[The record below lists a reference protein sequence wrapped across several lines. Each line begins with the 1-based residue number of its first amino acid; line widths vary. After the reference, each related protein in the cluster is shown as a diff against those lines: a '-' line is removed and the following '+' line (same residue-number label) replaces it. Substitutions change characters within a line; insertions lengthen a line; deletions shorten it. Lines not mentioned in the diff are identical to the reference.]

1 LASLRRAPR
10 ESDLDPWVTLTEQAG
25 RPVAPL
31 P

>member
-10 ESDLDPWVTLTEQAG
+10 ESDLNPWITLAEQAG